1 MKVHHILAE
10 ADYVVV
16 SKGAGRNR
24 TFNIVDPKTG
34 AVVGSERIRG
44 RADATAKNLTAKSN
58 VTTPKGPLV
67 AEPKSLASRLKA
79 AGKSFSASTSTPSVA
94 KGGAVPKADFD
105 GRVEPSLDK
114 NKLGGV
120 TKAADGIDD
129 VTKAADGID
138 DVPDKSKF
146 KTQKDFAQNK
156 KNTQVVA
163 DLKARNPLKKWI
175 SKSKLGPITS
185 IILSVEQLTAW
196 ADEYTDIII
205 LCVNEGKSP
214 NGDPRLSNV
223 RIKIAEEFITSFI
236 ALGTQIAAGG
246 AIVNKLR
253 TLTLLGAA
261 LPGAGWISAAI
272 TGALYIGTSIAIRV
286 ASEILVSR
294 KFMEPVVDFI
304 MEDWLEAEVVDG
316 MARGYARGIGKVVPK
331 AESRIA
337 NSKVIREAEN
347 AASISGAA
355 KELVSGSSLIQQ
367 ALKKAKEQGINKNNA
382 ADKLASAIED
392 KATTEEAF

>member
-44 RADATAKNLTAKSN
+44 RADATAKNLTAKSKI
-58 VTTPKGPLV
+58 TSPKGPLV
-67 AEPKSLASRLKA
+67 AEPKNLSSRLKA

-129 VTKAADGID
+129 VPDKP
-138 DVPDKSKF
+138 DVTDKSKF

>member
-44 RADATAKNLTAKSN
+44 RADATAKNLTAKSKI
-58 VTTPKGPLV
+58 TSPKGPLV
-67 AEPKSLASRLKA
+67 AEPKNLSSRLKA

-129 VTKAADGID
+129 VPDKP
-138 DVPDKSKF
+138 DVTDKSKF

-316 MARGYARGIGKVVPK
+316 MARGYARGMGKVVPK
-331 AESRIA
+331 AESRIV

>member
-44 RADATAKNLTAKSN
+44 RADATAKNLTAKSKI
-58 VTTPKGPLV
+58 TSPKGPLV
-67 AEPKSLASRLKA
+67 AEPKNLSSRLKA

-114 NKLGGV
+114 NKLGGS
-120 TKAADGIDD
+120 TKALPW
-129 VTKAADGID
+129 

-156 KNTQVVA
+156 KATQVVA

-175 SKSKLGPITS
+175 SKSKLGPIAS

-214 NGDPRLSNV
+214 NGDPRLANV
-223 RIKIAEEFITSFI
+223 RIKIAEEIITSFI
-236 ALGTQIAAGG
+236 ALGTQILAGG

-294 KFMEPVVDFI
+294 EFMEPVVDFI
-304 MEDWLEAEVVDG
+304 MEDWFEAEVIDDL
-316 MARGYARGIGKVVPK
+316 ARYYARGIGKAVPK
-331 AESRIA
+331 AESRIV
-337 NSKVIREAEN
+337 NSKVIREAET

-382 ADKLASAIED
+382 ADKLAGAIED
-392 KATTEEAF
+392 NATTEEAF

>member
-44 RADATAKNLTAKSN
+44 RADATAKNLTAKSKI
-58 VTTPKGPLV
+58 TSPKGPLV
-67 AEPKSLASRLKA
+67 AEPKNLSSRLKA

-114 NKLGGV
+114 NKLGGS
-120 TKAADGIDD
+120 TKTLPWDVPAAD
-129 VTKAADGID
+129 KAE
-138 DVPDKSKF
+138 KF
-146 KTQKDFAQNK
+146 KK
-156 KNTQVVA
+156 
-163 DLKARNPLKKWI
+163 LKFLKKLLLNSRTGGGLLSAFI
-175 SKSKLGPITS
+175 SAEKISR
-185 IILSVEQLTAW
+185 W
-196 ADEYTDIII
+196 MDEYTDIII

-214 NGDPRLSNV
+214 NGDPRLANV
-223 RIKIAEEFITSFI
+223 RIKITEEMIASFL
-236 ALGTQIAAGG
+236 ALGGTIAGG
-246 AIVNKLR
+246 GAVVKWLR
-253 TLTLLGAA
+253 AFTLLGAA

-272 TGALYIGTSIAIRV
+272 TGALWLGTGVAISV

-294 KFMEPVVDFI
+294 KFMEPVVDWF
-304 MEDWLEAEVVDG
+304 MESWFEAEVIDG
-316 MARGYARGIGKVVPK
+316 LSREYARFIGKAVPK
-331 AESRIA
+331 AESRIV

-347 AASISGAA
+347 AASISSAA

>member
-44 RADATAKNLTAKSN
+44 RADATAKNLTAKSKI
-58 VTTPKGPLV
+58 TTPKGPLV
-67 AEPKSLASRLKA
+67 AEPKNLSSRLKA

-129 VTKAADGID
+129 V
-138 DVPDKSKF
+138 PDKSKF

-156 KNTQVVA
+156 KATQVVA

-214 NGDPRLSNV
+214 NGDPRLANV
-223 RIKIAEEFITSFI
+223 RIKIAEEIITSFI
-236 ALGTQIAAGG
+236 ALGTQILAGG

-294 KFMEPVVDFI
+294 EFMEPVVDFI
-304 MEDWLEAEVVDG
+304 MEDWFEAEVIDG
-316 MARGYARGIGKVVPK
+316 LSREYARFIGKAVPK
-331 AESRIA
+331 AESRIV
-337 NSKVIREAEN
+337 NSKVIREAET

-382 ADKLASAIED
+382 ADKLAGAIED
-392 KATTEEAF
+392 NATTEEAF